1 MVTELQGVHSSR
13 SQRSLDTSA
22 HIKQE
27 GLAFLAELGVDLMS
41 TKDLAALAGISTGPI
56 YARYDTIEDLVLD
69 LWCEVLHPEFLRLLA
84 IIRPA
89 MAGAAD
95 ERRELAELLADP
107 TLKSQAIVEVL
118 SVARRYP
125 QLSER
130 VGIDLARAFSDH
142 INAQP
147 ETAPAMAMAQC
158 TTTFGSM
165 FLSPMV
171 PRESIAD
178 WEGMINLVGR
188 ASHDP
193 TALAEPHREVE
204 PTIIELPKMAT
215 GDVVVDEFVVAAM
228 TVIARVGFEQA
239 TSTRIARVAGRG
251 FSTIYNHYSSKEE
264 LMVATVESM
273 IQQNI
278 EISFRGFAGLDRE
291 TYIQASV
298 ANAYGLVSDINRENR
313 QLRIEVLM
321 SARHHKEIAA
331 FAEQGYGEMFS
342 ALREAVTQMVGP
354 ERAVEILP
362 RTTPLWLTLR
372 SNNIGMALLA
382 NISPIMR
389 DVDWTPASAALYGL
403 IGHIMNPS

>member
-1 MVTELQGVHSSR
+1 MVSELQSVHSSR
-13 SQRSLDTSA
+13 SQRSLDTTA

-41 TKDLAALAGISTGPI
+41 TKDLAIRAGISTGPI

-69 LWCEVLHPEFLRLLA
+69 LWCETLHPEFLRLLA
-84 IIRPA
+84 VIRPA
-89 MAGAAD
+89 MAGAED
-95 ERRELAELLADP
+95 ERRELAELLAEP
-107 TLKSQAIVEVL
+107 TVKLQAIVEVL

-125 QLSER
+125 QLAER

-147 ETAPAMAMAQC
+147 TTAPAVAMAQC
-158 TTTFGSM
+158 TTTFGSL

-171 PRESIAD
+171 PRESVAD

-188 ASHDP
+188 ASQDAS
-193 TALAEPHREVE
+193 ALTEPHREVE
-204 PTIIELPKMAT
+204 PTIIELPTIAT

-278 EISFRGFAGLDRE
+278 EISFRGFAGLDRDA
-291 TYIQASV
+291 YISASS
-298 ANAYGLVSDINRENR
+298 ANAFGMVSDINRENR

-321 SARHHKEIAA
+321 SARHHKEIGS
-331 FAEQGYGEMFS
+331 FAEQGYGDMYT
-342 ALREAVTQMVGP
+342 ALREAIIQMVGA
-354 ERAVEILP
+354 ERAVEMLP
-362 RTTPLWLTLR
+362 RATPLWLTLR
-372 SNNIGMALLA
+372 SNNIGMTLLA
-382 NISPIMR
+382 NVSSVLKE
-389 DVDWTPASAALYGL
+389 VDWIPASAALYGL
-403 IGHIMNPS
+403 IGHIMNPA